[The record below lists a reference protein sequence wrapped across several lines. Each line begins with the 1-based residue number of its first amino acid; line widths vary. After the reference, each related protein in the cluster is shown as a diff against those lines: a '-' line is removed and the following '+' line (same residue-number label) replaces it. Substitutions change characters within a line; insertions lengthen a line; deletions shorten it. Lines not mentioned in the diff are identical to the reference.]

1 MLCCFGLEVLFLR
14 KKCVGRWECGSWRWM
29 FPQAV
34 RGSLSFPMIDNEVC
48 SCGVSRLEVEVEVEV
63 RFTREVAAVS
73 DDG

>member
-1 MLCCFGLEVLFLR
+1 VTDLAIGLSL
-14 KKCVGRWECGSWRWM
+14 
-29 FPQAV
+29 P
-34 RGSLSFPMIDNEVC
+34 SLSFPMIDNEVC